1 LIIFSHPKPFRPDT
15 IPVQTLAFRSWREAF
30 PHARIILFG
39 SEMGTEK
46 VCLDL
51 GLEYGGPV
59 RVEPESGAALVSDIF
74 QKIASKQGSLNMFLN
89 SDIILGERTARIL
102 TGLPSQPGPWIASG
116 RRYCLS
122 PFEEEC
128 SDLECSD
135 LAKRL
140 DPIWASHPRWG
151 HKTALDYFVW
161 KDMDFT
167 SMPDFVIGHCA
178 WDNWMVWFAR
188 MRNVPVYDLS
198 REFPAFHFDHDYSYS
213 RGNSSQTG
221 PAGFLEAHNLSLLGN
236 KAKRFHLGHATHEA
250 WPEGIKPRRG
260 FAVWQRE
267 FEIFRLRKP
276 AWEIPIRYFR
286 QIFHPLIRFW
296 ERATDRVEDWDRITP
311 SLPIPF
317 PAPLQRA
324 RSRITVSLRK
334 IGAILGTR
342 IRGPLR
348 VSTKPPDDV
357 LKIDPPQCTV
367 IPKSGS
373 LRPSSHPYL
382 GTRLQKYEATWVASL
397 QGLEIYGPTIAVV
410 DRTGALI
417 ADVSIEWGHLPLDN
431 WTFRRLQTPPPE
443 NLPGK
448 SMVLA
453 STGGETYFHWMTN
466 VLPRLQLVKE
476 AGFDPDSFDH
486 ILINQTAKPF
496 QRETLARL
504 GIPLERC
511 RIFGENPHGYRC
523 ETAVLP
529 SLPEY
534 PGNITPKTCRFLRSL
549 YPLPAGHG
557 GKRLYIARENRGKRT
572 VVEHEE
578 ILHFLSSLGFES
590 YECSRLPVEQQAR
603 LFSSAGIIVI
613 AHGAAAT
620 NLAFCQPATKVIELF
635 GPGYV
640 NPCYRDLSAHLGL
653 DYSAVIGNGSDWR
666 IVMDH
671 GHADSPIT
679 ASLELLKETLHDLL
693 LAPPVHPPE
702 DLGTQVKL
710 PASGKS

>member
-1 LIIFSHPKPFRPDT
+1 MILFSHPKPFQENT
-15 IPVQTLAFRSWREAF
+15 TAVQRAAFRSWREVF
-30 PHARIILFG
+30 PDTRIILFG
-39 SEMGTEK
+39 REKGTEQ

-51 GLEYGGPV
+51 DLEYGGPV

-74 QKIASKQGSLNMFLN
+74 QKIAFQQESLNMFIN
-89 SDIILGERTARIL
+89 SDIILGERVARTL
-102 TGLPSQPGPWIASG
+102 TSLRSQPGPWIASG
-116 RRYCLS
+116 RRYCLP
-122 PFEEEC
+122 PFDWEC
-128 SDLECSD
+128 SVQTKKMDL
-135 LAKRL
+135 
-140 DPIWASHPRWG
+140 IWASHPRWG

-161 KDMDFT
+161 KDMDFA

-188 MRNVPVYDLS
+188 MRNFPVYDLS
-198 REFPAFHFDHDYSYS
+198 REFPAFHFDHGYSYS

-221 PAGFLEAHNLSLLGN
+221 PAGFLETYNLGLLGN
-236 KAKRFHLGHATHEA
+236 KAKRFHLGHATHEVC
-250 WPEGIKPRRG
+250 PKGIKPRRG
-260 FAVWQRE
+260 FAAWQRE

-296 ERATDRVEDWDRITP
+296 ERATDGVEDWDRITP
-311 SLPIPF
+311 SLPTLSS
-317 PAPLQRA
+317 APLQRA
-324 RSRITVSLRK
+324 RSRVTVSLRR
-334 IGAILGTR
+334 IGATLGAS
-342 IRGPLR
+342 IRGPIR
-348 VSTKPPDDV
+348 VSVEPPGDV
-357 LKIDPPQCTV
+357 LMIDPPQCTV

-373 LRPSSHPYL
+373 LRPCSHPYL
-382 GTRLQKYEATWVASL
+382 GTRLQKYETTWVASL
-397 QGLEIYGPTIAVV
+397 QGLEVYGPTIAVV

-417 ADVSIEWGHLPLDN
+417 SSVSIEWSRLPQDN

-448 SMVLA
+448 SLVLA

-476 AGFDPDSFDH
+476 AGFDPESFDH

-511 RIFGENPHGYRC
+511 RVFGQSPHGYRC

-549 YPLPAGHG
+549 YPFAAGHA
-557 GKRLYIARENRGKRT
+557 GKRLYIGRPHHGKRV
-572 VVEHEE
+572 VVEQKK
-578 ILHFLSSLGFES
+578 IIHFLSSLGFES
-590 YECSRLPVEQQAR
+590 QECSRLTVEEQAR
-603 LFSSAGIIVI
+603 LFGSAEIIVI

-620 NLAFCQPATKVIELF
+620 NLAFCRPGTKVIELF

-653 DYSAVIGNGSDWR
+653 VYSAVIGNGPDWQ

-693 LAPPVHPPE
+693 PEPPVQSQK
-702 DLGTQVKL
+702 DLG
-710 PASGKS
+710 PASQIPGLR